1 MKPGSVIVDLAG
13 ETGGN
18 CELTEPGKVVVKHDV
33 TIVSPLN
40 LPATMPEHAS
50 ALYARNVQSLLE
62 LLVDED
68 GALNLNFDDEIVA
81 GRLHHPRRRGRP
93 RGREED
99 RRRRGAAASK
109 PAADE

>member
-13 ETGGN
+13 EAGGN
-18 CELTEPGKVVVKHDV
+18 CELTKPGEVTVAHDV

-62 LLVDED
+62 LLAGED
-68 GALNLNFDDEIVA
+68 GRANLDFGDEIIA
-81 GRLHHPRRRGRP
+81 GACIT
-93 RGREED
+93 REE
-99 RRRRGAAASK
+99 AAV
-109 PAADE
+109 

>member
-18 CELTEPGKVVVKHDV
+18 VELTEPGKTVVKHDV

-40 LPATMPEHAS
+40 LPASMAEHAS

-62 LLVDED
+62 LLVDDE
-68 GALNLNFDDEIVA
+68 GALKLDFDDEIIA
-81 GRLHHPRRRGRP
+81 GACITRGGEIVHEAARKTV
-93 RGREED
+93 E
-99 RRRRGAAASK
+99 AAAEKAS
-109 PAADE
+109 